1 MASGL
6 HSMLTNP
13 SVPWFGLKME
23 NSEHMESDSVK
34 AWLEETVEVLH
45 TALHD
50 SNFHQAIHEVYIDL
64 GLCGTACLYCE
75 EDAKSGIRFS
85 SRYLGEVFIAEDE
98 KGRVDTVY
106 RLYRQTA
113 RQAVQTWG
121 DEKLSKKIKELYEKD
136 PDAEVEFLHVVQ
148 PKADLPG
155 TLTSEETMEFANLYI
170 DPEEK
175 SIVFEGGY
183 FEMPYAVPRWT
194 KMSGEK
200 YGRSPAMTVLADI
213 KTLNAMV
220 ETTLRAAQKS
230 VDPPVQMPSEGFSL
244 PARLGQRGVNYFDPA
259 AQGRIEPIIHGGDI
273 RLGLQMKNQKRESI
287 RSAFYVD
294 QLQLVGGP
302 SMTAT
307 EVLQRTEEKM
317 KLLGPVLG
325 RLQGELLRPIIDRV
339 FGILFRAG
347 RLPELPAELEGGEM
361 RIDYVSPIAKAQK
374 VHQAE
379 SIQRAFQFIMP
390 LGSISSEI
398 YDKIDIDKV
407 HDVVVELFG
416 VPRALLRDE
425 KEVQGIRDARAR
437 QKDAFAQKEEELQKF
452 AINERSVKMRNETV
466 QAQQKTA

>member
-1 MASGL
+1 
-6 HSMLTNP
+6 
-13 SVPWFGLKME
+13 
-23 NSEHMESDSVK
+23 
-34 AWLEETVEVLH
+34 
-45 TALHD
+45 
-50 SNFHQAIHEVYIDL
+50 
-64 GLCGTACLYCE
+64 
-75 EDAKSGIRFS
+75 
-85 SRYLGEVFIAEDE
+85 
-98 KGRVDTVY
+98 
-106 RLYRQTA
+106 
-113 RQAVQTWG
+113 
-121 DEKLSKKIKELYEKD
+121 
-136 PDAEVEFLHVVQ
+136 
-148 PKADLPG
+148 
-155 TLTSEETMEFANLYI
+155 
-170 DPEEK
+170 
-175 SIVFEGGY
+175 
-183 FEMPYAVPRWT
+183 
-194 KMSGEK
+194 
-200 YGRSPAMTVLADI
+200 
-213 KTLNAMV
+213 
-220 ETTLRAAQKS
+220 
-230 VDPPVQMPSEGFSL
+230 
-244 PARLGQRGVNYFDPA
+244 
-259 AQGRIEPIIHGGDI
+259 
-273 RLGLQMKNQKRESI
+273 
-287 RSAFYVD
+287 
-294 QLQLVGGP
+294 
-302 SMTAT
+302 
-307 EVLQRTEEKM
+307 M